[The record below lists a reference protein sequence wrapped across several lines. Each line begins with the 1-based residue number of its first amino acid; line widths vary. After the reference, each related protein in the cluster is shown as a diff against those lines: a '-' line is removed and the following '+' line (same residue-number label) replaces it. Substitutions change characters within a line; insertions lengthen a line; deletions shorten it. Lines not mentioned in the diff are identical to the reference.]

1 MLTNGSRAVKRRLE
15 RLGAEH
21 LPGYHAAARK
31 AREIVFP
38 ALAKGDDLI
47 KIRMRDLVLEVP
59 PELFP
64 VYLHRDYEPLTT
76 RAVLAALRSSLEQ
89 WRLTWERTLVTSP
102 VSPRSPWDHAA
113 WYMQSTNVVVHPV
126 AARCSR

>member
-1 MLTNGSRAVKRRLE
+1 ESVMARAVNSRAHQRLARVKRRLE

-21 LPGYHAAARK
+21 LPGYSAAARK
-31 AREIVFP
+31 AREIAFP

-47 KIRMRDLVLEVP
+47 TIRMRDLLLEVP

-76 RAVLAALRSSLEQ
+76 RAVLAAL
-89 WRLTWERTLVTSP
+89 
-102 VSPRSPWDHAA
+102 
-113 WYMQSTNVVVHPV
+113 HPGAV
-126 AARCSR
+126 AVDVG